1 MRKLILLTFLQ
12 TTFAL
17 FAALPFM
24 SIRAD
29 ESVPT
34 HATLLVDSASSMQ
47 RDNGFGIVPVAVPQ
61 PYSADKASV
70 TLWDEI
76 APRSPPPVPV
86 PIPAPRPGNPQQAM
100 AGHARNGVVQ

>member
-1 MRKLILLTFLQ
+1 
-12 TTFAL
+12 
-17 FAALPFM
+17 M

-29 ESVPT
+29 ESVTPA

-47 RDNGFGIVPVAVPQ
+47 RDNGFGIVPVTVPQ

-86 PIPAPRPGNPQQAM
+86 PVPIPAPRPDNAQQAM
-100 AGHARNGVVQ
+100 AGHARNGIVQ